1 MARAAKVAPENVD
14 ILTLYA
20 RTIRT
25 AAGNQPTA
33 ASAQIMQRILTLD
46 PDNVEALFFTGLA
59 ANGAG
64 DKEEA
69 RRLWEKAKSGLP
81 ENSPQR
87 AAVQRQIDSLGK

>member
-64 DKEEA
+64 DK
-69 RRLWEKAKSGLP
+69 RRSLTTLGEGEVRPAGKLAATSGC
-81 ENSPQR
+81 ST
-87 AAVQRQIDSLGK
+87 ADG